1 MAYRDFIL
9 KHHPLPKI
17 MINGKEVSLKK
28 KEKTFRVGDRVVY
41 FRRADGSYALRRTE
55 RAFPGTYAGVANT
68 LHTEHRIL
76 LDNGRTVIRRTEHL
90 FNEPRVEGACSTVQE
105 GQFITNL

>member
-41 FRRADGSYALRRTE
+41 YRRADGSYALRRTE
-55 RAFPGTYAGVANT
+55 RPFSGLYAGTCNTAN
-68 LHTEHRIL
+68 TEHRVL
-76 LDNGRTVIRRTEHL
+76 LDNGRMVTRRTEHL
-90 FNEPRVEGACSTVQE
+90 FNEGVR
-105 GQFITNL
+105 